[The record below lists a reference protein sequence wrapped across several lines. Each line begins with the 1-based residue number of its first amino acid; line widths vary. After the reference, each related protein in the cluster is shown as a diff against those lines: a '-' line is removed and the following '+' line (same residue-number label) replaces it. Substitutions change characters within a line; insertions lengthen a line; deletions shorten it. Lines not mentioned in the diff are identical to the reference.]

1 MSKELEGKNIFVTGG
16 SRDIGA
22 SIVDHLL
29 DAGANVDFCYHHSS
43 QEQHLLEKYSSKNGG
58 VGTEINLLPEN
69 NFVDYVKADLKNA
82 DGREDIYRFLES
94 LNGRNWDNLVLNASD
109 SSLELNVDANLALV
123 NKFLENNVKNII
135 LLQSVPGHFYSRL
148 SKSWMPKFYD
158 PIAKAKNIGERKI
171 TSLEKKLK
179 QSEVNFSIVCPP
191 AVIDTTNWEQF
202 KKHRDRDIDIK
213 HKKITDALG
222 LPTEVTSDDVGKK
235 VTELIANPP
244 RFGSVEYFNGTKDG
258 KVYLADI
265 YGPSL
270 RLLDTFNV
278 EQKSAWMIITK
289 KYCKDHFV
297 GNPILPGFLIEEAAA
312 QSAALITS
320 DGDFGTDLPILTSRS
335 VDNFQSRAVPGDILK
350 FQMEDYEITRRR
362 FSGKVIVTN
371 NESLVTE
378 VFIKGAFFPRRFL
391 K

>member
-22 SIVDHLL
+22 SIVNNLL
-29 DAGANVDFCYHHSS
+29 DAGANVASCYFHQS
-43 QEQHLLEKYSSKNGG
+43 QKDRVGESKAFF
-58 VGTEINLLPEN
+58 IR
-69 NFVDYVKADLKNA
+69 ADLKSLEE
-82 DGREDIYRFLES
+82 RKKIYRSIYE
-94 LNGRNWDNLVLNASD
+94 NWWPNWDVEEDFILNASD
-109 SSLELNVDANLALV
+109 ASLELNVEANIHLAKELIQGGAG
-123 NKFLENNVKNII
+123 KNLI
-135 LLQSVPGHFYSRL
+135 LMQSVPGHFYDRL

-158 PIAKAKNIGERKI
+158 PIANAKNKGEKELLK
-171 TSLEKKLK
+171 LEKQFKK
-179 QSEVNFSIVCPP
+179 AGINFFIVCPP
-191 AVIDTTNWEQF
+191 AVTDTTNWTQF
-202 KKHRDRDIDIK
+202 KKRRDRDIDIK

-235 VTELIANPP
+235 VAELLANPP
-244 RFGSVEYFNGTKDG
+244 KFGSVEYFNGTKDG

-270 RLLDTFNV
+270 RLLDTFNI
-278 EQKSAWMIITK
+278 EQESAWMIVIK
-289 KYCKDHFV
+289 KHCRDHFV

-312 QSAALITS
+312 QSAALIAS
-320 DGDFGTDLPILTSRS
+320 GGDFGKDLPILTSRS
-335 VDNFQSRAVPGDILK
+335 VDNFKSRAVPGDILK
-350 FQMEDYEITRRR
+350 FRMEDYEIAKRR

-371 NESLVTE
+371 DESLVAE

>member
-29 DAGANVDFCYHHSS
+29 DAGANVGYCFHHHS
-43 QEQHLLEKYSSKNGG
+43 QER
-58 VGTEINLLPEN
+58 EITNPKL
-69 NFVDYVKADLKNA
+69 FAIKADLKTSNSRREISEFIWDKFNDKW
-82 DGREDIYRFLES
+82 DG
-94 LNGRNWDNLVLNASD
+94 LVLNASD
-109 SSLELNVDANLALV
+109 DSLELNVNANLDLFYQFESNYLFDPEPSHSV
-123 NKFLENNVKNII
+123 I
-135 LLQSVPGHFYSRL
+135 LMQSVPGHFYDRL
-148 SKSWMPKFYD
+148 GKDWIPEFYN
-158 PIAKAKNIGERKI
+158 PIAKAKNKGEKEISKIRQIGGLNI
-171 TSLEKKLK
+171 
-179 QSEVNFSIVCPP
+179 SIVCPP
-191 AVIDTTNWEQF
+191 AVVDTTNWEQF